1 MFLMALVVL
10 GIVSYPNIGV
20 DLYPKVDFPI
30 VNVTTRLK
38 GASPEIMDIDVTD
51 KIEESINTI
60 NGVKTISSQSVEGVS
75 VVTVEFVLERNI
87 DLAVQDVR
95 EKISVI
101 RSKLPT
107 DIDEPVIEKVDPDAT
122 PVLWLSL
129 SGDRTIGE
137 LSTYVDEVLKEKL
150 QKITGVGAINMGG
163 LRLRQ
168 VRIWLDQDKLQAYQ
182 ITANDVI
189 QALGKENVELPGGRI
204 ESASKEYSVKIKGEF
219 PLVPDFNDL
228 IITYYKGSPVRI
240 RDLGRAEDGLEEMRS
255 IARLNGE
262 TAVGLGIQKQSG
274 TNTVEVVDL
283 VKKELQKVEKT
294 LPPGMKISV
303 SFDQSRFIKTSI
315 NEVQNHLIIGGLLAV
330 FAVFLFLKNVRT
342 TVISALA
349 LPISVIST
357 FLLINMFGF
366 TFNNMTMLGLT
377 LSIGLLIDDAII
389 VIENIYRNIEE
400 GMKPRE
406 AASFATAE
414 IGLAVMATTMAI
426 VAIFLPVAFM
436 KGIIGRFFLQF
447 ALTVVF
453 AVLVSLIISFTLTP
467 MLSSR
472 FLKAHQEGNPQPESR
487 HFRKVYRFMKRMGDW
502 LEQYYDRLER
512 VYRQFLSFCLN
523 WRKSVLTSALGIF
536 ILSIMLTGF
545 IGKEF
550 VPQEDQSQFIVRLEA
565 PIDYSVDAA
574 NRLFGQAEAIVKEI
588 PEITRL
594 YYSLGYGRFR
604 EINKAIFFIT
614 LSPKK
619 ERNRSQQ
626 DIQAVIRKQ
635 LAVIPGLKVSAEN
648 ISLIGGGVRN
658 VPIQYSIRGSDLDE
672 LQKHTRKIADEF
684 AKLPGIV
691 DVDTSLER
699 GKPEVKVYID
709 RDKAA
714 DLGVNIATVA
724 EAINFLIGGEVDVTK
739 YKDEA
744 KGKRYDVRARLEP
757 QNRTNPTDIGRIY
770 VRSRDGRLVELSNV
784 VKMVEGGGPS
794 VINRVDRQ
802 RAITIFANL
811 EKKPM
816 GQAVTELNA
825 ITARTLPSDFT
836 ASYKGQADT
845 MQESFQYLMFALMLG
860 VIMAYMV
867 LAAQFESFIHPFTVL
882 LSMPLSFI
890 GAFGALWLT
899 GKTLNVFSYIG
910 LILLMGLVKKNAI
923 LLVDYTNTLRARGV
937 NRHEAILEAGPVRL
951 RPILMTTVAM
961 IFGMLPVALGV
972 GEGAETRS
980 PMGVS
985 VIGGLLTSLFLTL
998 AVVPAAYDLF
1008 DDGQEW
1014 LKRGEFRKLATREYW
1029 KMRIE
1034 QIPEL
1039 MKKIRQAPQAVR
1051 LLLTYSKQVPGFLLM
1066 SGKKMAGRIKGKLS
1080 GTPPE
1085 P

>member
-10 GIVSYPNIGV
+10 GIVSYPSIGV

-315 NEVQNHLIIGGLLAV
+315 NEVQNHLIIGGMLAV

-472 FLKAHQEGNPQPESR
+472 FLKAHREGNPEPESR
-487 HFRKVYRFMKRMGDW
+487 HFRKVYRLMKRMGDW
-502 LEQYYDRLER
+502 LEHYYDRLER
-512 VYRQFLSFCLN
+512 VYRQFLSFCLD
-523 WRKSVLTSALGIF
+523 WRKSVLVCALGIF
-536 ILSIMLTGF
+536 ILSLMLTGF

-594 YYSLGYGRFR
+594 YYSQGYGRFR

-684 AKLPGIV
+684 ARLPGIV

-890 GAFGALWLT
+890 GAFGALWMT

-1029 KMRIE
+1029 KMRIR

-1039 MKKIRQAPQAVR
+1039 LKKIRQAPQAIR
-1051 LLLTYSKQVPGFLLM
+1051 LLWTYGKQVPGFLLM
-1066 SGKKMAGRIKGKLS
+1066 FGKKMAGRIKRKHS
-1080 GTPPE
+1080 GTPPG